1 MAMMKYGAATV
12 VNPVVAPGKWLEK
25 KVSPGR
31 KKIAKQIIGQH
42 DVSDWLLT
50 HVTIMASVDCDY
62 ADPKDPKS
70 NYLIKPEHSIFVN
83 NNGDSWERSLLA
95 ATYKTFLTADNF
107 VEHVQI
113 PELSKGKI
121 LDVALRE
128 VPFTKD
134 KDGNDVTTL
143 YVDILIATNR
153 KHVDLIRKIESGEYS
168 AVSMGCLIKYSQCSQ
183 CGNIAAD
190 ETEAC
195 KHIRY
200 YKGNHFFDKQGVK
213 RVIAELCG
221 RVEEPDSCVFIDA
234 SWVRKP
240 AFEGAVLRNIVDVKQ
255 DPNNQLSDKIQQAVM
270 TPGTVNDIQFADSNL
285 LARAASSEIADVRAN
300 SAKEAAS
307 ILMKELQADEEGGD
321 SAPDPAPEPE
331 APADDTPAED
341 SGSDDLDAP
350 LDDSSFPEAPED
362 TGAPA
367 EEAGPS
373 LGDAPTESSPAPAE
387 EPVIDEPAEDATTK
401 EVKDMFK
408 KQILNDLRR
417 DLLKQQ
423 AKTDIENR
431 PSGLENDINES
442 LVRDAS
448 IGNVLSSDKDVDT
461 YVKKALYKDAGDSER
476 LKNGLIILA
485 NLKDWSRLKKYGYSR
500 DDVLGMLC
508 YVDQKTASEPLEL
521 NMVKALSK
529 VKLASNDLK
538 SFFTEIIFETGHK
551 PGKTSAKK
559 LASWARILNSLE

>member
-1 MAMMKYGAATV
+1 MAMMKYGSAAV
-12 VNPVVAPGKWLEK
+12 INPVVAPGKWIEK

-31 KKIAKQIIGQH
+31 MKVAKQIIGQH

-62 ADPKDPKS
+62 ADPKDKKS
-70 NYLIKPEHSIFVN
+70 NYLIKPEYSIFVN

-128 VPFTKD
+128 VPFSKD
-134 KDGNDVTTL
+134 NNGTYITTL

-153 KHVDLIRKIESGEYS
+153 KHTDLIRKIESGEYA

-200 YKGNHFFDKQGVK
+200 YKGNKFYDKQGVQ
-213 RVIAELCG
+213 RVVAELCG

-240 AFEGAVLRNIVDVKQ
+240 AFEGAVLRNIVDLKN
-255 DPNNQLSDKIQQAVM
+255 DPNNQVADKLQKAIV
-270 TPGTVNDIQFADSNL
+270 TPSTMNDIQFADSNL
-285 LARAASSEIADVRAN
+285 LSKAASESTLDVRQN
-300 SAKEAAS
+300 SAKEAAN
-307 ILMKELQADEEGGD
+307 ILMQEINAEEEGGD
-321 SAPDPAPEPE
+321 
-331 APADDTPAED
+331 APADTSSDAPAED
-341 SGSDDLDAP
+341 SGDS
-350 LDDSSFPEAPED
+350 LDDSGFPEAPED
-362 TGAPA
+362 SESPS
-367 EEAGPS
+367 EEPGPS
-373 LGDAPTESSPAPAE
+373 LGGGDDPLSEDAPAE
-387 EPVIDEPAEDATTK
+387 EPKIDEPAEDATTQ
-401 EVKDMFK
+401 EVKEMYK

-417 DLLKQQ
+417 ELLKDQ
-423 AKTDIENR
+423 AKTDMENR
-431 PSGLENDINES
+431 PAGLENDINES
-442 LVRDAS
+442 LVRDA
-448 IGNVLSSDKDVDT
+448 NVLNKESDVNTNIKS
-461 YVKKALYKDAGDSER
+461 ALYKDAGDNEK
-476 LKNGLIILA
+476 LKNGLVILS
-485 NLKDWSRLKKYGYSR
+485 NLKDWSKLGSYGYNR
-500 DDVLGMLC
+500 DDLLGMLC
-508 YVDQKTASEPLEL
+508 YIDLKTASEPLGM

-529 VKLASNDLK
+529 VKLASNDLR

-551 PGKTSAKK
+551 PSKTAAKK
-559 LASWARILNSLE
+559 LASWARILNSLEEN